1 VFTNKIEMENDEY
14 VYMNNFV
21 KLFALNT
28 LSPNVPTNKSYMEN
42 T

>member
-1 VFTNKIEMENDEY
+1 VFIKKIDMENDEY

-21 KLFALNT
+21 KLSALST